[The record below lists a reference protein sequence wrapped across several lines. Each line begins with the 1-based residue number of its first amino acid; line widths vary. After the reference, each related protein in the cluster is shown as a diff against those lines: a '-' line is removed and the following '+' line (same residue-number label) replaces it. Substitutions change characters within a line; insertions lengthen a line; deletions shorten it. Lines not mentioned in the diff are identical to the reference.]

1 MFWYMLMLSLEVVGL
16 VSVCKPLNS
25 VTIGMSSCFG
35 RSYLVQMNK
44 LYHAS
49 KKHKVLL
56 PVHIHVV
63 QKTISIHLFSQSIK
77 ITQEVHNYIVCM
89 YIVVTNQTIRKSRNF
104 QDWEEHYNIFI
115 FWLIYPIFRLKKNW
129 YIYIYIINLQNS
141 HFVVN
146 NILLPVLQN
155 YVI

>member
-1 MFWYMLMLSLEVVGL
+1 MLMLSLEVVGL

-44 LYHAS
+44 RYHAS

-56 PVHIHVV
+56 PVYIHVV

-89 YIVVTNQTIRKSRNF
+89 YIVVTNQTIRKSRNC
-104 QDWEEHYNIFI
+104 QD
-115 FWLIYPIFRLKKNW
+115 
-129 YIYIYIINLQNS
+129 
-141 HFVVN
+141 
-146 NILLPVLQN
+146 
-155 YVI
+155 

>member
-1 MFWYMLMLSLEVVGL
+1 MLMLSLEVVGL

-25 VTIGMSSCFG
+25 MSSCFG

-77 ITQEVHNYIVCM
+77 ITQEVHNYIICM
-89 YIVVTNQTIRKSRNF
+89 YIVVTN
-104 QDWEEHYNIFI
+104 
-115 FWLIYPIFRLKKNW
+115 
-129 YIYIYIINLQNS
+129 
-141 HFVVN
+141 
-146 NILLPVLQN
+146 
-155 YVI
+155 

>member
-1 MFWYMLMLSLEVVGL
+1 MLMLSLEVVGL
-16 VSVCKPLNS
+16 GSVCKPLNS

-44 LYHAS
+44 RYHAS

-63 QKTISIHLFSQSIK
+63 QKTISIHLLSQSIK

-89 YIVVTNQTIRKSRNF
+89 YIVVKNQTIRKR
-104 QDWEEHYNIFI
+104 EIVRIEKNITI
-115 FWLIYPIFRLKKNW
+115 FLYFG
-129 YIYIYIINLQNS
+129 
-141 HFVVN
+141 
-146 NILLPVLQN
+146 
-155 YVI
+155 

>member
-16 VSVCKPLNS
+16 GSVCKPLNS

-56 PVHIHVV
+56 PVHVHVV

-89 YIVVTNQTIRKSRNF
+89 YIVVKNQTIRKSRNC

-115 FWLIYPIFRLKKNW
+115 FWLIYPIFRQKNL
-129 YIYIYIINLQNS
+129 IYISSIYKIRT
-141 HFVVN
+141 
-146 NILLPVLQN
+146 LL
-155 YVI
+155 